1 MIGSIRGTVVDRS
14 AKGEVI
20 IETPSGVGYR
30 LTVSATTLSALIAAG
45 GDSVFL
51 FVHTHVR
58 EDALQLFGFGGRDER
73 VTFELLIGTHGVG
86 PSLALA
92 ILSAHTPSS
101 LRNAVASD
109 DVDGLTLVPGVGKKT
124 AARLLIELKSKF
136 DGADLDL
143 PAVLVTAGSALG
155 AKAAT
160 ADAADPRNDV
170 RAALVELGY
179 GADEVKAVLRQLPTE
194 GDSSA
199 LLRQALVLLAEGV
212 RS

>member
-14 AKGEVI
+14 AKGDVI
-20 IETPSGVGYR
+20 IETSSGVGYR
-30 LTVSATTLSALIAAG
+30 LTVSATTLSAVIAAG
-45 GDSVFL
+45 SESVFL

-73 VTFELLIGTHGVG
+73 ITFELLISTHGVG

-101 LRNAVASD
+101 LRTAVAAE
-109 DVDGLTLVPGVGKKT
+109 DVAALTLVPGVGNKT

-143 PAVLVTAGSALG
+143 PAALVTAGAGLG
-155 AKAAT
+155 AKAIGAET
-160 ADAADPRNDV
+160 ADPRHDV
-170 RAALVELGY
+170 RAALGELGY
-179 GADEVKAVLRQLPTE
+179 GAEEVKAVLRQLPAVGE
-194 GDSSA
+194 SPA
-199 LLRQALVLLAEGV
+199 LLRQALGLLAEGV